1 MNTNS
6 TIAPAHGTSD
16 ADDPTINLGTVVSVT
31 EGVIVKRNTD
41 RSDNLYF
48 LFIPLAV
55 LVTIVLLSVVVY
67 LMARRR
73 HKILPKYSYLPSFS
87 FESSDLDDD
96 REDRETEYLL
106 KGAKLRIG
114 NAPHHTDAST
124 IYVGSSSAGRHN
136 GGRELFA

>member
-6 TIAPAHGTSD
+6 TATYETSD
-16 ADDPTINLGTVVSVT
+16 TDGPSISIGTVVSVT

-55 LVTIVLLSVVVY
+55 LVTVVLLSVIVY

-73 HKILPKYSYLPSFS
+73 HKILPKYSYVPSFS

-96 REDRETEYLL
+96 REERETDYLL

-114 NAPHHTDAST
+114 NVPHHTDTSV
-124 IYVGSSSAGRHN
+124 YVSSSSAGRYN
-136 GGRELFA
+136 SSPELFA

>member
-1 MNTNS
+1 MDTNS
-6 TIAPAHGTSD
+6 TVTPAYGTSD
-16 ADDPTINLGTVVSVT
+16 TDGPIISLGTVVSVT

-55 LVTIVLLSVVVY
+55 LVTVVLLSVVVY

-73 HKILPKYSYLPSFS
+73 HKILPKYSYVPSFS

-96 REDRETEYLL
+96 REERETDYLL

-114 NAPHHTDAST
+114 NAPHHSDAS
-124 IYVGSSSAGRHN
+124 IYVGSSSAGRYN
-136 GGRELFA
+136 GSPELFA

>member
-6 TIAPAHGTSD
+6 TVAPAYGTSD
-16 ADDPTINLGTVVSVT
+16 TDGPSISLGTVVSVT
-31 EGVIVKRNTD
+31 EGVIVKRNTN

-55 LVTIVLLSVVVY
+55 LVTVVLLSVMVY

-73 HKILPKYSYLPSFS
+73 HKILPKYSYVPSFS

-96 REDRETEYLL
+96 REERETDYLL

-114 NAPHHTDAST
+114 NAPHHSDTS
-124 IYVGSSSAGRHN
+124 IYGGSSSAGRYN
-136 GGRELFA
+136 GSPELFA